1 MAIKRALV
9 VDDSRSA
16 RTALKKLLEEHDLDV
31 ALAESGEDALEF
43 LKKDSVDVIFMDH
56 TMPGMDGLEAVAA
69 IKANPKT
76 ATIPVMMY
84 TTKEGEVYVGQAR
97 ALGAVGVLPKNVQ
110 PHQLFE
116 MLRNL
121 GLVQERR
128 SDGRLGEDARAA
140 AAENHDEVD
149 RALEEQAL
157 GMSVQTLVTRILEDQ
172 HATLR
177 ADILRSQVSF
187 ARDVAHEVLK
197 EQAMAAGTESER
209 GDDPGQVRTET
220 LVEHGPLPMQGT
232 LLEQGAAP
240 SARRSPALAAVL
252 VVGLVVS
259 GFLAWQFKY
268 ERDAALS
275 QLTSDE
281 AARST
286 ATDNRVSHLT
296 SELDSK
302 QTRMDVMLKSALA
315 GIGWGANMGNQ
326 SNMQEPAFSKRLAER
341 VTQLRPYLKDL
352 GFTGEVELTSHLGQF
367 CLMVDETGGYQTAP
381 PDLPM
386 LACDYIG
393 HVLEDTRYV
402 SDRLSVEFSRL
413 LSVQAPDSPRLRL
426 LALDAQESLPVT
438 DYPDSNATA
447 GEWNAIARVN
457 NRVHVRFV
465 PAKTLAQN

>member
-31 ALAESGEDALEF
+31 ALAESGEDALEY

-56 TMPGMDGLEAVAA
+56 TMPGMDGLEAVTA

-116 MLRNL
+116 MLSNL

-128 SDGRLGEDARAA
+128 SAIQRP
-140 AAENHDEVD
+140 AEIPAEISENLDEVD

-172 HATLR
+172 HVTLR
-177 ADILRSQVSF
+177 ADILRSQTSF
-187 ARDVAHEVLK
+187 AREVARELLR
-197 EQAMAAGTESER
+197 EQAMSPTTVDDEPN
-209 GDDPGQVRTET
+209 DDPFEAQDPVLSAET
-220 LVEHGPLPMQGT
+220 
-232 LLEQGAAP
+232 
-240 SARRSPALAAVL
+240 SSKRSTAWAAVL

-275 QLTSDE
+275 QLVSYEGARGVAVDNQVSRLNDE
-281 AARST
+281 LNASKTR
-286 ATDNRVSHLT
+286 TDTLQ
-296 SELDSK
+296 E
-302 QTRMDVMLKSALA
+302 SALA
-315 GIGWGANMGNQ
+315 SLQWGANLANHKDMT
-326 SNMQEPAFSKRLAER
+326 EPAFSEDLA
-341 VTQLRPYLKDL
+341 QLVSEVRSHLREM
-352 GFTGEVELTSHLGQF
+352 GFEGAVELTSHLGKF
-367 CLMVDETGGYQTAP
+367 CLMVDEAGNYQMAP
-381 PDLPM
+381 SDLPM
-386 LACDYIG
+386 LSCDYVG

-413 LSVQAPDSPRLRL
+413 LAAQPAHLARLRL
-426 LALDAQESLPVT
+426 LALDAQESLPVIE
-438 DYPDSNATA
+438 YPDSNATA
-447 GEWNAIARVN
+447 GEWNTVARIN

-465 PAKTLAQN
+465 QAKTLAQN